1 MELGVE
7 KEERV
12 FGRINKVTVRR
23 KGYVGMIRSE

>member
-23 KGYVGMIRSE
+23 KGLGKLLR